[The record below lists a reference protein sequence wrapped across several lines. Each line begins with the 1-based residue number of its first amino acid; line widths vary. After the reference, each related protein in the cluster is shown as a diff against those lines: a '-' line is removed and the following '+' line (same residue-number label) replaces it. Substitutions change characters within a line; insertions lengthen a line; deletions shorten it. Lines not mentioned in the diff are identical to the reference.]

1 MKTSH
6 IEIIEKLIEAKKLE
20 KEALM
25 MLLPKKMQGHLEVIS
40 NELKDMACEYIA
52 DLALNQDSQKT
63 SEQKKAKSHGVKK
76 VDIG

>member
-1 MKTSH
+1 MKAIH

-25 MLLPKKMQGHLEVIS
+25 MLLPQKMQRHLEVIS
-40 NELKDMACEYIA
+40 KELKDMACEYIS
-52 DLALNQDSQKT
+52 DLALKQDTQKST
-63 SEQKKAKSHGVKK
+63 EQNEVKTHGVKK